1 MHAGRALWR
10 RRGQD
15 ELAYD
20 VRIRAISWATK
31 LPSENPS
38 RLTCSKPNASRD
50 AARRTPSQRRCA
62 GFEDSVYTVVMWSPL
77 RPLGVGGE
85 RQRVRVAQV
94 WVFGKHLRDDLLS

>member
-62 GFEDSVYTVVMWSPL
+62 VSRTPCTRWSCGHPYGRWVSAANVSVYGLPRSGYLASIFATIS
-77 RPLGVGGE
+77 
-85 RQRVRVAQV
+85 
-94 WVFGKHLRDDLLS
+94 